1 MIYSF
6 VPERTFNNI
15 GLTLYKR
22 AQEVSYEVR
31 SELQLH
37 IYTTCKRFYSDTIK
51 LTFSSII
58 CREQSLAMLI
68 LIVLTGKK

>member
-37 IYTTCKRFYSDTIK
+37 IYTTCKRF
-51 LTFSSII
+51 
-58 CREQSLAMLI
+58 
-68 LIVLTGKK
+68 